1 MGESIVTLLSPNFSF
16 CMAEAVGLN
25 LNTIVEAAQ
34 AAPTFYAYNAS
45 GTFSH
50 STPKYLNGNGKILV
64 AFVIVSYNYDL
75 PLYMVAAGRNTTV
88 KEDGYVKIYVTS
100 SQIMLEDT
108 YASRGSWNYRV
119 SWISYAS

>member
-25 LNTIVEAAQ
+25 LDTIVEASQ
-34 AAPTFYAYNAS
+34 VAPTFYAYNVS
-45 GTFSH
+45 GTFSY
-50 STPKYLNGNGKILV
+50 STPKYLNGTGKILL

-75 PLYMVAAGRNTTV
+75 PLYMVAAGYNTTV
-88 KEDGYVKIYVTS
+88 KEDGYIKIHVTS

-108 YASRGSWNYRV
+108 YSNRGSWSYKV
-119 SWISYAS
+119 SWISYAP

>member
-25 LNTIVEAAQ
+25 LDTIVEAAQ
-34 AAPTFYAYNAS
+34 AAPTFYNVF

-50 STPKYLNGNGKILV
+50 STPKYLNGTGKILV

-75 PLYMVAAGRNTTV
+75 PLYMVAAGHNATV